1 MAGLV
6 GCLVKSPT
14 VGADLPV
21 VAFHA
26 SGRVSRPGNDAS
38 RARSCVAVPTKDLHS
53 GNRLPGVRGLR
64 RAVSAI
70 YASVRKS
77 TLARKRISTALR
89 GVFWSLIGVGSALNI
104 DARLVAVL
112 QHEASLLSRL
122 ERGDHVGGYRI
133 GCRIGRRAS
142 NTSPTHLSHFNRELQ
157 EKEAAVRGDQP
168 RVIGDRNRLEQSGSR
183 SRPLHRDHE
192 KLSRHGRQFVYM
204 YRQARI
210 LFHGRRLTNR

>member
-38 RARSCVAVPTKDLHS
+38 RARSCVAVPTKGPGS

-142 NTSPTHLSHFNRELQ
+142 NTSPTHLSF
-157 EKEAAVRGDQP
+157 QP
-168 RVIGDRNRLEQSGSR
+168 RASGKGGGRPGGSAASNWGPKPARTVGFAITAFAPR
-183 SRPLHRDHE
+183 S
-192 KLSRHGRQFVYM
+192 
-204 YRQARI
+204 
-210 LFHGRRLTNR
+210 